1 MAKSEIRKAEK
12 STNNGPTKVAVA
24 CQGGGMHAAFALGVL
39 KAILERVDDKTEPR
53 FKLVGLSG
61 TSAGALCAL
70 MAWYGLAPKKGSP
83 GSGTAAEAVKKLEDF
98 WQDFVARTGAENLLN
113 TFTFGALR
121 AEEIEV
127 PLLGLSAR
135 VFGINPYAAGHN
147 ALAAFLPTLG
157 VRKQYFDL
165 NELLAETC
173 PALKN
178 DSIDWKNVNTRLLIS
193 ASEVVNGLETVFD
206 SDVNKGVQ
214 HENKGMQP
222 DPKDKANYWRQQLPL
237 SLEGVAASGTLPT
250 FREAQRIGSGHYW
263 DGLYSQ
269 NPPVRE
275 FIAGPKPAEI
285 PKELWIV
292 RINPQQWPYVPA
304 SNKDIEDR
312 QNELMGNLSLN
323 KELDFIMKVN
333 EWQGKYKDFGQEHR
347 QVIIRTIKM
356 EKETA
361 DELSYSSKFDRSC
374 DRMAALSDHG
384 YRVALRWVNDWRSN
398 KVGEYP
404 EDAAYHKF

>member
-1 MAKSEIRKAEK
+1 
-12 STNNGPTKVAVA
+12 
-24 CQGGGMHAAFALGVL
+24 
-39 KAILERVDDKTEPR
+39 
-53 FKLVGLSG
+53 
-61 TSAGALCAL
+61 
-70 MAWYGLAPKKGSP
+70 
-83 GSGTAAEAVKKLEDF
+83 
-98 WQDFVARTGAENLLN
+98 
-113 TFTFGALR
+113 
-121 AEEIEV
+121 
-127 PLLGLSAR
+127 
-135 VFGINPYAAGHN
+135 
-147 ALAAFLPTLG
+147 
-157 VRKQYFDL
+157 
-165 NELLAETC
+165 
-173 PALKN
+173 
-178 DSIDWKNVNTRLLIS
+178 
-193 ASEVVNGLETVFD
+193 
-206 SDVNKGVQ
+206 
-214 HENKGMQP
+214 MQP
-222 DPKDKANYWRQQLPL
+222 VKDPKDKARYWRQQLPL

-275 FIAGPKPAEI
+275 FIAGPKRADI
-285 PKELWIV
+285 PNELWIV

-333 EWQGKYKDFGQEHR
+333 EWQGKYKDCGHEHR

-361 DELSYSSKFDRSC
+361 DELSYSSKFDRSH

-384 YRVALRWVNDWRSN
+384 YRVALRWVNDWRNN

-404 EDAAYHKF
+404 EDAAYP